1 MIDFSQITTRNELPR
16 ILPIDGV
23 GVELGVA
30 KGIYSEIILQNSK
43 LKTLYSIDRWSDHH
57 DEREYLGTCQRLSK
71 YGDRSIIMR
80 ETFSDAVSKFPD
92 GFFDFIYIDGYAHT
106 GQLNGQT
113 LYEWYPKLKLGGIFA
128 GHDYSPTWQ
137 PTMDAVDLFCNKYDK
152 KLIVINGEDKIAPS
166 WVLI

>member
-1 MIDFSQITTRNELPR
+1 MNLTQIKSRDELPC
-16 ILPIDGV
+16 ILPVDGI

-30 KGIYSEIILQNSK
+30 KGVYSEIILQNSK
-43 LKTLYSIDRWSDHH
+43 LKTLYSVDRWSDHH
-57 DEREYLGTCQRLSK
+57 NEEEYINTRIRLSP

-80 ETFSDAVSKFPD
+80 ETFADAVLKFPD

-113 LYEWYPKLKLGGIFA
+113 LYEWYPKLKPGGVFA

-137 PTMDAVDLFCNKYDK
+137 PTIDAVDLFCNKYDK
-152 KLIVINGEDKIAPS
+152 KLVVIGSGVDNAPS